1 MRKIVAL
8 TVWISL
14 ITLYGCTPAFQS
26 AVENFQRMIIP
37 TKEVYR
43 KKALDHERNGELPEA
58 LLAWQ
63 VVARLDPE
71 NPSIPEIIQTLKRSV
86 SKTVN
91 KHYRDA
97 VKLFNKG
104 NFAAAQRELLIVLRL
119 SPQHKA
125 AREYLKRCLYH
136 KEPSQYKVKRGDSYI
151 KIATKIYNDPT
162 KAYIIA
168 YYNDLDPK
176 KPLLAGK
183 VLLLPTLDAKY
194 MVPRVDIKA
203 MITSAQNALDE
214 KAYDK
219 TISIT
224 RRIIEEIPGHQQ
236 AQRLSDQAHYQK
248 GLSLIE
254 NRDYLAAI
262 GELKKVRPAFKG
274 RDAAI
279 NNARKFIQKQAVE
292 EKLSVAESLMQQKS
306 YAGVINVAEEI
317 LSQNPDHGAAR
328 YYYNAANYAIA
339 KALIEDEKDETAI
352 QYLQSISQPFEDTE
366 QLISQARGRLNARSE
381 AMYRKGVK
389 HFLNEELELAI
400 EAWQQALSLNPNHPK
415 AAEDIENAT
424 NLLDKWRGLE
434 KNTTP

>member
-1 MRKIVAL
+1 MKKIVSL
-8 TVWISL
+8 TVWIFL

-26 AVENFQRMIIP
+26 AVQSFHRMIIP
-37 TKEVYR
+37 TKEAYR
-43 KKALDHERNGELPEA
+43 KKALDHERSGELRQA
-58 LLAWQ
+58 LMAWQ
-63 VVARLDPE
+63 VVARLDPD
-71 NPSIPEIIQTLKRSV
+71 NPSIPEIIQTLKRSI

-91 KHYRDA
+91 KHHREA
-97 VKLFNKG
+97 LKLYNKG
-104 NFAAAQRELLIVLRL
+104 DFAAAQRELLIVLRL
-119 SPQHKA
+119 SPRHKT

-168 YYNDLDPK
+168 YYNDLDPN

-183 VLLLPTLDAKY
+183 VLLLPSLDEKY

-203 MITSAQNALDE
+203 MITSAQSALDK

-219 TISIT
+219 AISIT
-224 RRIIEEIPGHQQ
+224 RRIIEEVPGHQK

-254 NRDYLAAI
+254 NQDYLAAI
-262 GELKKVRPAFKG
+262 GELKKVRPAYQG

-279 NNARKFIQKQAVE
+279 NNARKFIQKQAVA
-292 EKLSVAESLMQQKS
+292 EKLAVAQSLMQQKS

-317 LSQNPDHGAAR
+317 LSQNPDHGAAQ
-328 YYYNAANYAIA
+328 YYYNAANYAMA
-339 KALIEDEKDETAI
+339 KALIEDEKDEIAI
-352 QYLQSISQPFEDTE
+352 QYLQAISQPFEDTG
-366 QLISQARGRLNARSE
+366 QLISQVRGRLHARAE

-415 AAEDIENAT
+415 AAQDIENAT
-424 NLLDKWRGLE
+424 ELLDKWKGLE
-434 KNTTP
+434 KNNTP